1 MEIYMDDLTHDFPY
15 ELGNDFKYIE
25 TLDHGAFGTVVHV
38 IEISTNKDMAIKV
51 INKTREYNSLIE
63 KVKEEISILKQL
75 NHENIV
81 KFYGFFETINQL
93 LIKMEYVRYGTL
105 SKWIKNHKKISE
117 NEASLILSQILS
129 AVVYLHGKQIC
140 HRDIKPENIM
150 LSKENDLNGIKI
162 IDFGL
167 SAQNFDKLINNDYCG
182 TYIYMAP
189 EQIEKKLYF
198 ISVDIWSIG
207 ILMFMLLNN
216 GKHPFYIKG
225 DTKTDFI
232 KKVENCKINFY
243 NKVSP
248 MAKHLIFKLLEP
260 NPSWRYNASQAIKH
274 PWITRN
280 KNDEVPLTFNEILHK
295 NNMKKIGRDLFGAII
310 FINFITKKKNYMI
323 NNKYIQQCFLYDK
336 KAQRKINKKKEKCL
350 DILSTTEK
358 DESDLEL
365 NDEKS
370 LFIKK
375 NLSEKINKINN
386 NLINSVQNSFV
397 ISANHAITR
406 ITKKKKISFA
416 NSTKNMEKFNKIKKI
431 NNTDRKL
438 PFNFKKMDYQLNLFS
453 TRKRADSLNKKNNN
467 ISNNTYRTPLIK
479 ISSKQ
484 KSDNTKEFLQKNS
497 FRSMDNEHN
506 KELKYCKSLRI
517 INNEQKQKINNY
529 LYEEKEKFINKRE
542 LPDINY
548 KHKKIDRNIKHYS
561 LNDSENCI
569 VLPLVLPN
577 IKKNTNFMR
586 CIKKVI
592 IRNGFSKRK
601 FS

>member
-310 FINFITKKKNYMI
+310 FINFITKKKNYII

-467 ISNNTYRTPLIK
+467 ITNNTYRTPIIK

>member
-310 FINFITKKKNYMI
+310 FINFITKKKNYII

-467 ISNNTYRTPLIK
+467 ITNNTYRTPIIK

-506 KELKYCKSLRI
+506 KELKYSKSLRI

>member
-310 FINFITKKKNYMI
+310 FVNFMTKKKNYII

-416 NSTKNMEKFNKIKKI
+416 NSTKNMEKFNKIKQI

-506 KELKYCKSLRI
+506 KELKYSKSLRI

>member
-310 FINFITKKKNYMI
+310 FINFITKKKNYII

-406 ITKKKKISFA
+406 ITKKKKISFV
-416 NSTKNMEKFNKIKKI
+416 NSTKNMKKFNKINKI

-497 FRSMDNEHN
+497 FRSMDNELN

-577 IKKNTNFMR
+577 IKKNNNFMR

>member
-310 FINFITKKKNYMI
+310 FINFIKKKKNYII

-467 ISNNTYRTPLIK
+467 ITNNTYRTPIIK

-506 KELKYCKSLRI
+506 KELKYSKSLRI

-569 VLPLVLPN
+569 VLPLILPN

>member
-1 MEIYMDDLTHDFPY
+1 M
-15 ELGNDFKYIE
+15 
-25 TLDHGAFGTVVHV
+25 
-38 IEISTNKDMAIKV
+38 
-51 INKTREYNSLIE
+51 
-63 KVKEEISILKQL
+63 
-75 NHENIV
+75 
-81 KFYGFFETINQL
+81 
-93 LIKMEYVRYGTL
+93 
-105 SKWIKNHKKISE
+105 
-117 NEASLILSQILS
+117 
-129 AVVYLHGKQIC
+129 
-140 HRDIKPENIM
+140 
-150 LSKENDLNGIKI
+150 
-162 IDFGL
+162 
-167 SAQNFDKLINNDYCG
+167 
-182 TYIYMAP
+182 
-189 EQIEKKLYF
+189 
-198 ISVDIWSIG
+198 
-207 ILMFMLLNN
+207 
-216 GKHPFYIKG
+216 
-225 DTKTDFI
+225 
-232 KKVENCKINFY
+232 
-243 NKVSP
+243 
-248 MAKHLIFKLLEP
+248 
-260 NPSWRYNASQAIKH
+260 
-274 PWITRN
+274 
-280 KNDEVPLTFNEILHK
+280 
-295 NNMKKIGRDLFGAII
+295 
-310 FINFITKKKNYMI
+310 
-323 NNKYIQQCFLYDK
+323 
-336 KAQRKINKKKEKCL
+336 
-350 DILSTTEK
+350 
-358 DESDLEL
+358 
-365 NDEKS
+365 
-370 LFIKK
+370 
-375 NLSEKINKINN
+375 
-386 NLINSVQNSFV
+386 

-467 ISNNTYRTPLIK
+467 ITNNTYRTPIIK

-506 KELKYCKSLRI
+506 KELKYSKSLRI

>member
-310 FINFITKKKNYMI
+310 FVNFMTKKKNYII

-406 ITKKKKISFA
+406 ITKKKKISFV
-416 NSTKNMEKFNKIKKI
+416 NSTKNMKKFNKINKI

-506 KELKYCKSLRI
+506 KELKYSKSLRI
-517 INNEQKQKINNY
+517 INNERKQKINNY

-569 VLPLVLPN
+569 IVPLVLPN
-577 IKKNTNFMR
+577 IKKNNNFMR

>member
-310 FINFITKKKNYMI
+310 FVNFMTKKKNYII

-467 ISNNTYRTPLIK
+467 ITNNTYRTPIIK

-506 KELKYCKSLRI
+506 KELKYSKSLRI

-569 VLPLVLPN
+569 VLPLLLPN

>member
-310 FINFITKKKNYMI
+310 FINFITKKKNYII

-406 ITKKKKISFA
+406 ITKKKKISFV
-416 NSTKNMEKFNKIKKI
+416 NSTKNMKKFNKINKI

-506 KELKYCKSLRI
+506 KELKYSKSLRI

-569 VLPLVLPN
+569 IVPLVLPN
-577 IKKNTNFMR
+577 IKKNNNFMR

>member
-167 SAQNFDKLINNDYCG
+167 SAQNFDTLINNDYCG

-310 FINFITKKKNYMI
+310 FINFITKKKNYII

-358 DESDLEL
+358 DENDLEL

-416 NSTKNMEKFNKIKKI
+416 NSTKNMEKYNKIKKI

-467 ISNNTYRTPLIK
+467 ITNNTYRTPIIK

-506 KELKYCKSLRI
+506 KELKYSKSLRI

>member
-310 FINFITKKKNYMI
+310 FVNFMTKKKNYII

-467 ISNNTYRTPLIK
+467 ITNNTYRTPIIK

-506 KELKYCKSLRI
+506 KELKYSKSLRI

-569 VLPLVLPN
+569 IVPLVLPN

>member
-167 SAQNFDKLINNDYCG
+167 SAQNFDTLINNDYCG

-310 FINFITKKKNYMI
+310 FVNFVTKKKNYII

-467 ISNNTYRTPLIK
+467 ITNNTYRTPIIK

>member
-198 ISVDIWSIG
+198 IS
-207 ILMFMLLNN
+207 
-216 GKHPFYIKG
+216 HPFYIKG

-310 FINFITKKKNYMI
+310 FVNFMTKKKNYII

-467 ISNNTYRTPLIK
+467 ITNNTYRTPIIK

-506 KELKYCKSLRI
+506 KELKYSKSLRI